1 MQVSRENEREPSP
14 SNRRQ
19 SSSDALEPHRAPTLT
34 GTVAAGSTFAP
45 IINKDATR
53 SARRESNGQVRA
65 PRPMPNLL
73 RRQFRDIEHRL
84 YLRKQPR
91 HHKKLRAGLAL
102 YKLLNEYEF
111 ATVLDIGSSAGD
123 HAAIMAAAGKQV
135 TAIDYGNSFYF
146 KNSQSNIKAT
156 IGDFMNLDFPDKF
169 DCVWCSHV
177 LEHQLNVQQFL
188 VRVRNVLAEN
198 GALAITVPPLKHK
211 IAGGHVSLWNGGLL
225 LYRLVLA
232 GFDCK
237 DAKILRY
244 GNNISAF
251 AKT

>member
-1 MQVSRENEREPSP
+1 
-14 SNRRQ
+14 
-19 SSSDALEPHRAPTLT
+19 
-34 GTVAAGSTFAP
+34 
-45 IINKDATR
+45 
-53 SARRESNGQVRA
+53 
-65 PRPMPNLL
+65 MPNLL
-73 RRQFRDIEHRL
+73 RRQFRDIQHRL
-84 YLRKQPR
+84 YLRRQPQ
-91 HHKKLRAGLAL
+91 HHQKLRAGLAL
-102 YKLLNEYEF
+102 YKLLSEYEF
-111 ATVLDIGSSAGD
+111 ATVLDIGSGAGD

-146 KNSQSNIKAT
+146 KNSQSNIKVT

-188 VRVRNVLAEN
+188 VRVRDVLAEN
-198 GALAITVPPLKHK
+198 GVLAITVPPLKHR
-211 IAGGHVSLWNGGLL
+211 IAGGHVSLWNGGLV

-244 GNNISAF
+244 GNNISVLLRKRDVNVLDAIEYDRGDIRKIRRF
-251 AKT
+251 LPVGLNYVAGDAIDDPFDGDILRHNW